1 MQQLLED
8 GTDPCAADD
17 KGRTALHFASCNGN
31 DHIGEWGGGVLSS
44 DFSVAEIL
52 KGALYFASACDRDC
66 CFLCVLWQS
75 CQLNSG
81 SRACR
86 VPLLKE
92 EQELAARGLYWWRRM
107 FLVPVLPLREPRDNG
122 TAWLCAIFFCITLQT
137 SVPSFWEEANELN
150 RRIPKAA

>member
-44 DFSVAEIL
+44 DFSVAEIS
-52 KGALYFASACDRDC
+52 KDALYFGSARDRDC
-66 CFLCVLWQS
+66 CFPCVLWQS

-81 SRACR
+81 SRACH
-86 VPLLKE
+86 VSLLKGQ
-92 EQELAARGLYWWRRM
+92 QELPALGLYQCRRKG
-107 FLVPVLPLREPRDNG
+107 VLSPSSSPQGAQGQWHCLALCWVLLHCCASLRPLSLG
-122 TAWLCAIFFCITLQT
+122 G
-137 SVPSFWEEANELN
+137 S
-150 RRIPKAA
+150 